1 MPVAH
6 ITLIEGR
13 SKEAKA
19 KLAQEITESI
29 ARHTGAPKEKVIV
42 IYHDVTGDD
51 WATAGV
57 LFSDRK
63 KAAPKT

>member
-13 SKEAKA
+13 SKETKA

-29 ARHTGAPKEKVIV
+29 
-42 IYHDVTGDD
+42 
-51 WATAGV
+51 
-57 LFSDRK
+57 
-63 KAAPKT
+63 